1 MEKTK
6 IPIYGKENSYPLISR
21 NLMIQAMND
30 SPCSLHEYYNN
41 FKRLKRRDGGNMRI
55 YDSSE
60 DDIYYSYYSTILA
73 YGLNEQELI
82 TLNKCIENLSV
93 YDKLKGKETKIKLYF
108 ADVLEDIFG
117 IPHFLAFINFAVIDH
132 EDKYKLFQFW
142 KECEEPLPPEL
153 AEFEDE
159 LKDLKNPTTYI
170 INSSEVPDYSIQ
182 NIYFKENIFS
192 DPEKLRL
199 TILSV
204 IKDNEG
210 VGRRA
215 CESSIR
221 LRRVLLMY
229 KYLLKGEVLTKERLD
244 EMLYPDTISKR
255 MFYRDLRII
264 NEIEEG
270 KVVFDKNLKGYVLKG

>member
-1 MEKTK
+1 MNTTNPTK
-6 IPIYGKENSYPLISR
+6 SR
-21 NLMIQAMND
+21 KD
-30 SPCSLHEYYNN
+30 
-41 FKRLKRRDGGNMRI
+41 GNMRV
-55 YDSSE
+55 YDSQEE
-60 DDIYYSYYSTILA
+60 DLYYSYYSTILA
-73 YGLNEQELI
+73 YDLNEQELI
-82 TLNKCIENLSV
+82 TLNKCIENMKV
-93 YDKLKGKETKIKLYF
+93 YDKLRGEKTKIKLYF
-108 ADVLEDIFG
+108 TDVVEDIFV
-117 IPHFLAFINFAVIDH
+117 IPHFLAFINFATVDH

-170 INSSEVPDYSIQ
+170 LNSSEVPDYSIQ
-182 NIYFKENIFS
+182 NIYFKGNIFS

-229 KYLLKGEVLTKERLD
+229 KWLLKGEVLTKERLD

-255 MFYRDLRII
+255 MFYRDRRII

-270 KVVFDKNLKGYVLKG
+270 KVAFDKKLKGYVLKI